1 MRQHRRH
8 LGSSLAPMQQ
18 KQTLE
23 MPKTGYALVVDGHV
37 KTEFTTKEGAQ
48 KGAEDLKR
56 RFPMLQIKVFDAQAR
71 SSEDV
76 VLADT

>member
-1 MRQHRRH
+1 MRQHRKH

-48 KGAEDLKR
+48 KVPR
-56 RFPMLQIKVFDAQAR
+56 I
-71 SSEDV
+71 
-76 VLADT
+76 